1 MATEHTRTFICED
14 DDLEYFYVKS
24 SDGMTWIEK
33 QSEFD
38 THGERCYI
46 YNSISSDNKMYVG
59 KTLHSIGGTGDWEIH
74 VMIGNGFNHIM
85 DYPMSY
91 GVPFN
96 AVFNLFNL
104 KVGQHPDLKIK
115 VTQSSKG
122 VTYALENG
130 EAWIRC
136 PVNTCS
142 CLHEGEGDWEP
153 IYVYNDTMAGI
164 YNDNDEESLV
174 LFKLRV
180 QDPAPISTSTTA
192 ASAIHETI

>member
-1 MATEHTRTFICED
+1 MATEHTRTFICEED
-14 DDLEYFYVKS
+14 DIEYFYVTS
-24 SDGMTWIEK
+24 SDGITWIESE
-33 QSEFD
+33 SEFD
-38 THGERCYI
+38 YLPERCYI
-46 YNSISSDNKMYVG
+46 YNSIYNPTNMYVD
-59 KTLHSIGGTGDWEIH
+59 KTLHPIGGTGDWEIN
-74 VMIGNGFNHIM
+74 VMIGNGFKYIM

-115 VTQSSKG
+115 VTHSSKG

-142 CLHEGEGDWEP
+142 CLHTGEGDWEP

-180 QDPAPISTSTTA
+180 QDPPVSSAPA
-192 ASAIHETI
+192 AIHETI